1 MKITRAMRLIRA
13 INILSQFSQGEAGLT
28 AGEAGRWAGLPYSTS
43 HRYMAW
49 LRKLHLVERHKTQSK
64 DTVYRYTLT
73 AEGKQLLYGQLELP
87 L

>member
-1 MKITRAMRLIRA
+1 MKITRAMRMLRA
-13 INILSQFSQGEAGLT
+13 INILHNLGGGGEGLT
-28 AGEAGRWAGLPYSTS
+28 AGEAGKWAGLPYSTS

-49 LRKLHLVERHKTQSK
+49 LRKLKLVERHKTQSK

-73 AEGKQLLYGQLELP
+73 SEGKSLLHGQLESP